1 MKITELKNKELQ
13 REFKVILSS
22 KEVSEKLNVNLLE
35 ISKDADIDGF
45 RKGKAPINI
54 VKQQFGSNALNRTLD
69 DLIKNTSNEVIRKNN
84 LRLAL
89 KPKIDVKKFGEESGL
104 EYLMTLE
111 LIPEIKIQD
120 LKKIKLT
127 KYVAKVD
134 DKDFEKTLDTFTKTQ
149 QTFEYKDGKK
159 AENGDAILLNLNP
172 TFNGQIVKEALLEK
186 KLTILGNKMIIPE
199 IEKKLIGTKEGDK
212 LDFVCKFPKN
222 FPNKD
227 IAEKDVNV
235 KIDVLEV
242 RIAKQKPLDDDF
254 GKSMGAKDLN
264 DFKDKVRKQMQ
275 EELNNVAK
283 INLKKV
289 LLDELDKMHKPKL
302 PEGLVNNEFENIW
315 KKFLDDKSKGIIDKS
330 DQNKK
335 EEEVKKEYLSISERR
350 VKLGLVLAKIGED
363 NKIDVSE
370 DDIKKAIEM
379 EILRQ
384 PDAKD
389 QIINFYTKNAEA
401 VASLKAPI
409 FEEKVVD
416 HILGNVSVVE
426 KVVSREELYKK

>member
-1 MKITELKNKELQ
+1 MFIG
-13 REFKVILSS
+13 
-22 KEVSEKLNVNLLE
+22 KLYLLE
-35 ISKDADIDGF
+35 LFI
-45 RKGKAPINI
+45 KA
-54 VKQQFGSNALNRTLD
+54 F
-69 DLIKNTSNEVIRKNN
+69 
-84 LRLAL
+84 
-89 KPKIDVKKFGEESGL
+89 KFVPD
-104 EYLMTLE
+104 
-111 LIPEIKIQD
+111 PEIKIQD

-159 AENGDAILLNLNP
+159 AENGAAILLNLNP

-289 LLDELDKMHKPKL
+289 VLDDLDKMDKPKL

-335 EEEVKKEYLSISERR
+335 EEEVKKEYLSISGRR

-384 PDAKD
+384 PAAKD